1 MGSKL
6 ALQGTHLARNSYQ
19 RLIIIQILT
28 LWQRRTSHSRPVG
41 AASFVKEI
49 HSAPLKM
56 EEFFGGC
63 GTAKA
68 PVSMAL

>member
-41 AASFVKEI
+41 AASFIKEI
-49 HSAPLKM
+49 HSTPLKI